1 MTFEDEKMNR
11 CLGTLRSME
20 KRCNSELSWSPS
32 MASISGMKSRM
43 VRGIWGNGESNVG
56 MHEEEGRLAALR
68 LEQQII
74 LADCQVLAA
83 IINFL
88 QQDWGAY
95 VKGGWVL
102 RKAWKIYQKAY
113 GQIRSL
119 YLKRVGLQG
128 NLLAPPPPPHLP
140 SVQTTTT
147 PQTHHP
153 RESPSSTGSSPLSG
167 NDSSS
172 EGSESSPFP
181 GPPNSKRNG
190 GGFTHSFS
198 VPLNLFSLIKNG
210 PIADSSPNGKSPS
223 DITTSSATARHLEL
237 IDVQNIKRL
246 MSAVS
251 FGFGLFH
258 LAVSLLPPKLLNVIH
273 FLGFEG
279 DRQTGIQ
286 ALHFTRQGSDMRG
299 PLATL
304 ALLWFHTIVRPF
316 FGLDG
321 ANLRSGADAA
331 QRLIDSSKAD
341 FSTSALF
348 LFFQGRVDRLKSN
361 FPAALR
367 SYEHALSVS
376 SQREVRLLCLH
387 EVGWSYIL
395 MLSWERSSEA
405 FLQLK
410 KESRWSKGFY
420 SYLSSVCLGASGNV
434 DRALELAEETPDL
447 VHKPPNNQLEKFL
460 YRRAN
465 KILTDIDDVDKNYF
479 RLLGYELL
487 YLWNALGACLRQHS
501 HATIQTDCEKIDV
514 PALEGVRQLI
524 LGSLFSDSRQASK
537 AKICFGKA
545 IKDGELVKEYH
556 TSAFAAYELGMVLSK
571 NPSTRAEGRS
581 YLEFAR
587 DNYKNYD
594 FENRLNVR
602 IHSALRHFNF
612 DGGVPPSPLP
622 PVNECKT

>member
-1 MTFEDEKMNR
+1 MNAVMTFEEEKMNR

-153 RESPSSTGSSPLSG
+153 RESPSSTGSSPL
-167 NDSSS
+167 
-172 EGSESSPFP
+172 
-181 GPPNSKRNG
+181 KRNG

-210 PIADSSPNGKSPS
+210 PIADSSPTGKSPS

-251 FGFGLFH
+251 FGFGLF
-258 LAVSLLPPKLLNVIH
+258 PPRR
-273 FLGFEG
+273 

-286 ALHFTRQGSDMRG
+286 ALHFYSSRIRYERAISHIGSSLV
-299 PLATL
+299 PYHPPKQTSLPQL
-304 ALLWFHTIVRPF
+304 YFSF
-316 FGLDG
+316 FKEEW
-321 ANLRSGADAA
+321 
-331 QRLIDSSKAD
+331 IDSSPISLRLLDPTNMLLAFPVNVRSDSFVSMKLVGPT
-341 FSTSALF
+341 FSCSLGNAPQR
-348 LFFQGRVDRLKSN
+348 LFFN
-361 FPAALR
+361 
-367 SYEHALSVS
+367 
-376 SQREVRLLCLH
+376 
-387 EVGWSYIL
+387 
-395 MLSWERSSEA
+395 
-405 FLQLK
+405 LK

-501 HATIQTDCEKIDV
+501 HATIQTDY
-514 PALEGVRQLI
+514 
-524 LGSLFSDSRQASK
+524 SRQASK